1 MSREQERIAIDRAL
15 NDLGDTSAQVAQT
28 LRTKGIKGRAV
39 GARSCPIFN
48 YLKILS
54 YRSAGVTQNYIAD
67 EEGLP
72 LVGTTPAVHHFIAD
86 FDRGLYPDLEE
97 T

>member
-1 MSREQERIAIDRAL
+1 MSREQERIAINKAL
-15 NDLGDTSAQVAQT
+15 NDLGETSAQVAQS

-48 YLKILS
+48 YLQS
-54 YRSAGVTQNYIAD
+54 FGYQGAGVTRQHVTD
-67 EEGLP
+67 EEGNILA
-72 LVGTTPAVHHFIAD
+72 GTTPAVYNFISN
-86 FDRGLYPDLEE
+86 FDQGLYPDLEE

>member
-15 NDLGDTSAQVAQT
+15 NDLGETSAQVAQT

-48 YLKILS
+48 YLKS
-54 YRSAGVTQNYIAD
+54 FGYHGAGVTRQHVTD
-67 EEGLP
+67 EEGNTLA
-72 LVGTTPAVHHFIAD
+72 GTTPAVHNFISD
-86 FDRGLYPDLEE
+86 FDQGLYPDLEE
-97 T
+97 K